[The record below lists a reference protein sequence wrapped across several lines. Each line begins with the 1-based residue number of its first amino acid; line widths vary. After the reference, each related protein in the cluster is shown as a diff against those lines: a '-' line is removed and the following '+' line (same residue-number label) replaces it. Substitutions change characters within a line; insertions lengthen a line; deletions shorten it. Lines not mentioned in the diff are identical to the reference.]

1 MHQALIQQRRVAL
14 ALAVQVVRE
23 HRQMP
28 LVPPLALSILAL
40 VDLLILLRV
49 LVDLIQVILQILTRH
64 SLVEVWLRVRQA
76 LPVQEQ
82 VRMILQLLILTI
94 LASLV
99 RVALVLHLPQA
110 PLMPLQVVQVHRGL
124 IQRLQE
130 ALVQAVQVVLVRRQM
145 PLVLPQVL

>member
-1 MHQALIQQRRVAL
+1 M
-14 ALAVQVVRE
+14 
-23 HRQMP
+23 
-28 LVPPLALSILAL
+28 
-40 VDLLILLRV
+40 DLLILVQV
-49 LVDLIQVILQILTRH
+49 LAVSIQVILLTLTRH
-64 SLVEVWLRVRQA
+64 SLVEVVVLHPVRRA

-130 ALVQAVQVVLVRRQM
+130 ALVQVVQVVQVRRQM